1 MQKRRKKKKLRPVP
15 LALMGVLCLGVIY
28 MGARS
33 FSGADAVQASG
44 VRYLESQEQ
53 AAQPDI
59 QSKITTL
66 KLNQLGEAI
75 ESGETTIY
83 SAFSDAVLFGDSRVV
98 GFDVY
103 GLLPSKQVFAAA
115 GYTIRNITEFV
126 DNVAAMQP
134 AYIYLSYGVNDM
146 GLEVGS
152 ELGENGYAQVY
163 KEQIDALL
171 AVSPH
176 SKIVVNSIIE
186 CTPATI
192 KTQPRWGETG
202 SYNQQIKQMC
212 ADNGWIYVNN
222 STISKGGKADIYSF
236 DGIHFVTDFYPVWAE
251 NMIRTALPDVLGGVK
266 ETSDLDTNPETDDED
281 EDKDAPSEE
290 GGEESLGD
298 ASLED
303 AGLFD
308 EETADSSGI

>member
-1 MQKRRKKKKLRPVP
+1 MQNRRKKKRIRPAP
-15 LALMGVLCLGVIY
+15 LVLLGILCLVVLYVGT
-28 MGARS
+28 RS
-33 FSGADAVQASG
+33 FTRIIGSPMNG
-44 VRYLESQEQ
+44 VSYLERQEQ
-53 AAQPDI
+53 AGQADI
-59 QSKITTL
+59 QNKITTL

-83 SAFSDAVLFGDSRVV
+83 SAFSDAVIFGDSRVV

-126 DNVAAMQP
+126 ENVEAMQP
-134 AYIYLSYGVNDM
+134 SYIYLSYGVNDM

-152 ELGENGYAQVY
+152 ELGDDGYAQVY

-186 CTPATI
+186 CTPATV
-192 KTQPRWGETG
+192 KSQPRWGDTG
-202 SYNQQIKQMC
+202 TYNQQIKQMC

-222 STISKGGKADIYSF
+222 STISEGGKADIYAS
-236 DGIHFVTDFYPVWAE
+236 DGIHFLTDFYPVWAE

-266 ETSDLDTNPETDDED
+266 ETTDLDTHPVSDEDDDED
-281 EDKDAPSEE
+281 NQD
-290 GGEESLGD
+290 GEESSDSD
-298 ASLED
+298 ASAEESLDEWV
-303 AGLFD
+303 D
-308 EETADSSGI
+308 EEDIETIGF